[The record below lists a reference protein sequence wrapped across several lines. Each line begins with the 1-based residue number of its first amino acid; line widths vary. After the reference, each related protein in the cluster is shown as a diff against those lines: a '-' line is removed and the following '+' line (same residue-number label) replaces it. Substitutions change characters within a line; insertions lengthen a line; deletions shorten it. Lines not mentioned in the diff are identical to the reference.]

1 MIGIIG
7 GTAIGQSFDILG
19 KGKTVEVDTPF
30 GKPSAPFIV
39 ATVEGVEVALLARHG
54 VGHVTPPSA
63 VNYRANIWGLKK
75 LGCTHVIAT
84 TAVGSLRE
92 EIHPKHLVLPDQVID
107 KTHRRLGTF
116 FDDCAVHVELAAP
129 FCAQLRSTYK
139 DASQGLATTIHDGAT
154 YVCMEGPAFSTRAES
169 EWHRAIGAHL
179 IGMTVMPEAK
189 LAREAELCYA
199 PIAMPT
205 DFDCWKPH
213 PGTLSSHALLQ
224 ELMGNFAEATKSA
237 FALVKLALPKVAALA
252 QTPCACR
259 SALDHALFSDVKKLS
274 PEVKARHE
282 LLLGRHFQKA

>member
-7 GTAIGQSFDILG
+7 GTAIGQALDTLG
-19 KGKTVEVDTPF
+19 QGKSVEVDTPF
-30 GKPSAPFIV
+30 GKPSAPFIL
-39 ATVEGVEVALLARHG
+39 ATVEGVEVALLPRHG
-54 VGHVTPPSA
+54 VGHTTPPSA

-107 KTHRRLGTF
+107 KTTRRQSTF
-116 FDDCAVHVELAAP
+116 FDDVAVHVELAAP
-129 FCAQLRSTYK
+129 FCSQLRATYK
-139 DASQGLATTIHDGAT
+139 EAARGLSATLHDGAT

-169 EWHRAIGAHL
+169 EWHRSLGAHL

-213 PGTLSSHALLQ
+213 PATLSEHALLQ

-237 FALVKLALPKVAALA
+237 FALVKQALPKVAALA
-252 QTPCACR
+252 EKPCSCR
-259 SALDHALFSDVKKLS
+259 SSLEHALFSDVKRLS
-274 PEVKARHE
+274 GEVKARHA